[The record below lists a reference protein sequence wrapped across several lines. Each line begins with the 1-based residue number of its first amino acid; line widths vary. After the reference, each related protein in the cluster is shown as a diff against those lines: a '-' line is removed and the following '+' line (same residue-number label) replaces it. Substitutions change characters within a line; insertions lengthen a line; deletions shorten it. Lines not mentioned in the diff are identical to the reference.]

1 MHRLVPMPVA
11 GSAGNDGDEYAAA
24 RRLLS
29 DGAHWIGDASLARF
43 DPAGLQAL
51 IEDVRQPLHI
61 VRDSYTLA
69 TGLACCGDVGFDG
82 DRRDR
87 QDGAT
92 LLWLGMLPPLY
103 PEWLGD
109 AGFLAD
115 HRVRFPYIAGEMA
128 GGIASPAMVIAMAG
142 AGMLGFLGTAGLSL
156 QRIEAAI
163 DEVERALHG
172 AAASWGANLIH
183 SPSEPDTE
191 EATVDLYLRRG
202 VERVSASAFM
212 RITPSVVRYACTGLS
227 AAQSGA
233 ILRRNHLFAKLSR
246 PEIAERFMSPAP
258 SALLDDLV
266 KGGKLTAMEA
276 QLATRVPL
284 ACDITV
290 EADSGGHT
298 DNRPLSVLLPMVQ
311 ALRDRLYAR
320 HRYDRPIRV
329 GAAGGLGTPAAVA
342 GAFAL
347 GASYVLTGSINQCS
361 IEAATSDLAKAMLA
375 KAGLADVAMAP
386 AADMFELGVKV
397 QVLKR
402 GTLFASRASTLYH
415 LYAQHGSL
423 ESIPERTRTEL
434 ETRIFQRPLTEIW
447 EETRR
452 YWEGRDPREVEKA
465 ETDPRHKM
473 ALVFRWYLGSA
484 NEWAKR
490 GESSRQLD
498 FQIWCGPAIG
508 GFNAWVEGS
517 FLADPARRGVVQIA
531 LNLLE
536 GAAVATRAH
545 QLRTYGVAVPA
556 EAFDFRPRPLS

>member
-1 MHRLVPMPVA
+1 MQGLAPMA
-11 GSAGNDGDEYAAA
+11 GSAGSDGDECAGA

-29 DGAHWIGDASLARF
+29 DGPYWMAHPSLARF

-51 IEDVRQPLHI
+51 LEDVRQPIHV
-61 VRDSYTLA
+61 VRDPQTLA
-69 TGLACCGDVGFDG
+69 TGLACSEELDS
-82 DRRDR
+82 DR
-87 QDGAT
+87 QDGLT
-92 LLWLGMLPPLY
+92 LLWLGMLPRLY

-109 AGFLAD
+109 AGFLAE

-128 GGIASPAMVIAMAG
+128 GGIGSPAMVIAMAG
-142 AGMLGFLGTAGLSL
+142 AGMLGFLGTAGLSV
-156 QRIEAAI
+156 QRIETAI
-163 DEVERALHG
+163 DEVNHALYG
-172 AAASWGANLIH
+172 TGASWGANLIH
-183 SPSEPDTE
+183 SPGEPETE
-191 EATVDLYLRRG
+191 EATVDLYLRRR
-202 VERVSASAFM
+202 VERVSASAFL
-212 RITPSVVRYACTGLS
+212 RITPSVVRYACTGLI
-227 AAQSGA
+227 AAQSGV

-258 SALLDDLV
+258 GPLLEDLV
-266 KGGKLTAMEA
+266 KSGKLTAMEA

-298 DNRPLSVLLPMVQ
+298 DNRPLGVLLPMVQ
-311 ALRDRLYAR
+311 ALRDRLSKL
-320 HRYDRPIRV
+320 HRYSGPIRV
-329 GAAGGLGTPAAVA
+329 GAAGGLGTPAGVA

-347 GASYVLTGSINQCS
+347 GAAYVLTGSINQCS
-361 IEAATSDLAKAMLA
+361 VEAATSDLAKSMLA
-375 KAGLADVAMAP
+375 AAGLADVAMAP

-415 LYAQHGSL
+415 LYSQHGSL
-423 ESIPERTRTEL
+423 ESIPEGTRTEL
-434 ETRIFQRPLTEIW
+434 ETRIFLRPLTEIW
-447 EETRR
+447 EETRS
-452 YWEGRDPREVEKA
+452 YWDARDPGQVEKA
-465 ETDPRHKM
+465 ETDSRHKM
-473 ALVFRWYLGSA
+473 ALVFRWYLGNASV
-484 NEWAKR
+484 WAKR

-498 FQIWCGPAIG
+498 FQIWCGPAMG

-545 QLRTYGVAVPA
+545 QLRTYGVVVPP